1 MKIKTALST
10 VNNAVSDVMDTTKKA
25 ISSSPAAKVVVASMV
40 CGIAT
45 VMSPEV
51 AAWSAPAA
59 GSFAY
64 DIYDI
69 GVNKLLKGPIGF
81 VSGVAIIAYSASN
94 FSQGPWK
101 AVTGILMGS
110 GMAKADTITSSMGA
124 MIDGAEHLSKLAD
137 LVK

>member
-1 MKIKTALST
+1 MKIKSALSI
-10 VNNAVSDVMDTTKKA
+10 VNNAVSNVADTTKKA
-25 ISSSPAAKVVVASMV
+25 IASSPTAKVVVTSMV

-51 AAWSAPAA
+51 AAWSAPAT

-69 GVNKLLKGPIGF
+69 GVNQLLKGPIGF
-81 VSGVAIIAYSASN
+81 VAGVGIIAYSASN

-101 AVTGILMGS
+101 AVLGILMGS
-110 GMAKADTITSSMGA
+110 GMAKADKITSSMGA
-124 MIDGAEHLSKLAD
+124 MIDGAEHLIKLTD

>member
-1 MKIKTALST
+1 MNIKSAFSTAKKSVL
-10 VNNAVSDVMDTTKKA
+10 DVANTTQQA
-25 ISSSPAAKVVVASMV
+25 LSSSPATKIVCASMV
-40 CGIAT
+40 CGIAAII
-45 VMSPEV
+45 SPEV
-51 AAWSAPAA
+51 AAWSAPAS

-81 VSGVAIIAYSASN
+81 VAGVAIIAYSASN

-137 LVK
+137 FVK